1 MEGSIKLYSDPLSC
15 HAPLGMDTGVV
26 EKDSKSDYRP
36 GFMQHF
42 DKKDEQKKKV
52 GRKQGPQG
60 PHDISYY
67 FPDIPDGMDFRDFVS
82 RVLFLTEPPYLPPL
96 LAGQLKTLTQPQL
109 EEYMS
114 ALDRHM
120 DQELESLRKR
130 YHQKRLPILQAM
142 DAKKKQFR
150 N

>member
-1 MEGSIKLYSDPLSC
+1 
-15 HAPLGMDTGVV
+15 MDTGVV

-42 DKKDEQKKKV
+42 DKKDEKKKV

-82 RVLFLTEPPYLPPL
+82 GTSHLLMLQWRLEQLQWLTFWGLGGVQYAEKFNITIMGIASNWMMWRFNPV
-96 LAGQLKTLTQPQL
+96 
-109 EEYMS
+109 MS
-114 ALDRHM
+114 
-120 DQELESLRKR
+120 SLW
-130 YHQKRLPILQAM
+130 
-142 DAKKKQFR
+142 

>member
-1 MEGSIKLYSDPLSC
+1 
-15 HAPLGMDTGVV
+15 MDTGVV
-26 EKDSKSDYRP
+26 EKDAKPDYRP

-42 DKKDEQKKKV
+42 DKKDDKKKV

-82 RVLFLTEPPYLPPL
+82 CSCVVLGGSLPRYSS
-96 LAGQLKTLTQPQL
+96 QLKTLTQQQL
-109 EEYMS
+109 EEYVG

>member
-1 MEGSIKLYSDPLSC
+1 MCDSCVTVLS
-15 HAPLGMDTGVV
+15 P
-26 EKDSKSDYRP
+26 
-36 GFMQHF
+36 
-42 DKKDEQKKKV
+42 
-52 GRKQGPQG
+52 
-60 PHDISYY
+60 
-67 FPDIPDGMDFRDFVS
+67 
-82 RVLFLTEPPYLPPL
+82 
-96 LAGQLKTLTQPQL
+96 QLKTLTQPQL
-109 EEYMS
+109 EEYMT

>member
-1 MEGSIKLYSDPLSC
+1 
-15 HAPLGMDTGVV
+15 MDTGVV
-26 EKDSKSDYRP
+26 EKDTKPDYRP

-82 RVLFLTEPPYLPPL
+82 D
-96 LAGQLKTLTQPQL
+96 QLKQGH
-109 EEYMS
+109 YHIAAVFMS
-114 ALDRHM
+114 SVLSPNSVKNTDSASAGRIYECTG
-120 DQELESLRKR
+120 QTYGPRT
-130 YHQKRLPILQAM
+130 
-142 DAKKKQFR
+142 
-150 N
+150 